1 MAKPKLKTPAK
12 RAATK
17 APEKPKVTTKKVP
30 AKARARKRTL
40 PGWLEGIVGF
50 FRETRAE
57 LRKVQWPTLQE
68 ALYLTRMV
76 VLVTFLSGLVLG
88 IFDWL
93 FAQLVRIFVVGA

>member
-12 RAATK
+12 RTATK
-17 APEKPKVTTKKVP
+17 APDKPKVAAKKVP
-30 AKARARKRTL
+30 AKARTRKRAL
-40 PGWLEGIVGF
+40 PGWLEGIAAF
-50 FRETRAE
+50 FRETRGE

-76 VLVTFLSGLVLG
+76 VLVTFLSGLILG
-88 IFDWL
+88 AFDWL